1 VYRSKTRA
9 MAVAIVLLSA
19 CGRVDGAG
27 APAQG
32 VDPISPPTTSST
44 AGLDRW
50 EGFSAAK
57 QPRPIVFLSGPLH
70 WPDNGFVN
78 DSEKIALSYGRVSP
92 PASYPEGLNTAGG
105 FDLMDAAS
113 AYRTLVSVPP
123 NADGTAE
130 SLEVTG
136 MALGTSTFATDRG
149 PLELPAW
156 IFQFSRETSVA
167 VAAVQHKLVFE
178 PLRDFETSSPAGV
191 PGGGSAALSSD
202 RQTLTVSFVGA
213 AEGQGSCTADYAA
226 VLEERVNIVGL
237 SVKMTRRGTGQA
249 EVCSAVGFQRT
260 ITATLTAPL
269 ADRVVVDS
277 KSGDPIAVTDSKT

>member
-1 VYRSKTRA
+1 

-92 PASYPEGLNTAGG
+92 RPATPKGLT
-105 FDLMDAAS
+105 
-113 AYRTLVSVPP
+113 RPV
-123 NADGTAE
+123 
-130 SLEVTG
+130 
-136 MALGTSTFATDRG
+136 AL
-149 PLELPAW
+149 
-156 IFQFSRETSVA
+156 I
-167 VAAVQHKLVFE
+167 
-178 PLRDFETSSPAGV
+178 
-191 PGGGSAALSSD
+191 
-202 RQTLTVSFVGA
+202 
-213 AEGQGSCTADYAA
+213 
-226 VLEERVNIVGL
+226 
-237 SVKMTRRGTGQA
+237 
-249 EVCSAVGFQRT
+249 
-260 ITATLTAPL
+260 
-269 ADRVVVDS
+269 
-277 KSGDPIAVTDSKT
+277 